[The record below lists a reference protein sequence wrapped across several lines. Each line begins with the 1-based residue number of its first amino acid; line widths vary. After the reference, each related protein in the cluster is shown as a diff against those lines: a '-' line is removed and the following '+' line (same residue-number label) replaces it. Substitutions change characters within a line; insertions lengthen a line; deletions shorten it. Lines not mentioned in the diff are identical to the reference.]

1 MTAVATSA
9 VEYEAAVM
17 LAFFTEAEEG
27 AAVMDGAGV
36 IWHHSEGY
44 WYAGKVRPSALRKV
58 ASVDLARALCPDLAE
73 HMQVTS

>member
-1 MTAVATSA
+1 MSVTQTADQR
-9 VEYEAAVM
+9 EAQVM

-36 IWHHSEGY
+36 IWHHSDGY
-44 WYAGKVRPSALRKV
+44 WYAGKVRRAALRKI

-73 HMQVTS
+73 HMAVAP